1 MQYYGHEWEER
12 FIIIVERPR
21 KDLRMMNPSS
31 ESFQTGNRIKAS
43 LANGIYVQTT
53 LVSCDDDV
61 TWSKRKIGTFGK
73 FVEAKEI
80 TTFTGF
86 HP

>member
-12 FIIIVERPR
+12 FVIIVERPR
-21 KDLRMMNPSS
+21 KDLCMMNSS
-31 ESFQTGNRIKAS
+31 SQSLQTGDRVKAS

-61 TWSKRKIGTFGK
+61 TWPKRKIGTFGK
-73 FVEAKEI
+73 LIEAKEI
-80 TTFTGF
+80 TTFASF